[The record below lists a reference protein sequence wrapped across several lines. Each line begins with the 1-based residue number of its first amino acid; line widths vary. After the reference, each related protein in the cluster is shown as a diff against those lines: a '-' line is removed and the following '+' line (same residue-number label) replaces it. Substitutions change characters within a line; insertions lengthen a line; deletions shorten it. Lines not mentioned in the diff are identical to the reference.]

1 MVLSLRYPG
10 AAVLPLVQ
18 GRSRQ
23 EVLVLHQAVRDR
35 AGNIL
40 IPAGTQVIG
49 RFETSNRGSRFIAQA
64 ISLQGRNL
72 PLVAES
78 ALLSQNQFSAGI
90 PPNQLLQVRLS
101 QHLR

>member
-1 MVLSLRYPG
+1 MVLNLRYPG

-23 EVLVLHQAVRDR
+23 EVLLLHQAVRDR

-40 IPAGTQVIG
+40 MPAGTQVIG

-64 ISLQGRNL
+64 IALQGRNL
-72 PLVAES
+72 PLAAES
-78 ALLSQNQFSAGI
+78 DLLSHRQFATGI
-90 PPNQLLQVRLS
+90 PPNQLLQIRLN